1 MNEIT
6 IRKDFTISETTD
18 AAIKRLSNKDA
29 AKSAKALAIDIEDF
43 NRTVETAGK
52 VVTEKAEPLSK
63 TLAIQLSIIAETE
76 KFGKKEAFRG
86 IGDFAEQ
93 AFGMKS
99 VFTSNHVGVGKYFY
113 RSNNPAAVTAV
124 EWYSTVSM
132 LAKFLPLRKLSKTA
146 FPYSLMDSA
155 FESGELTA
163 DSTQKEIEEWVKS
176 KLPEIEKPEIFY
188 DCVHMPSGER
198 VNNIT
203 WDNYSVRFGE
213 GAKVRKVSL
222 DDGETLS
229 DDDGTAWEV
238 VTILKPDYSAAA
250 VVWRHKHIEPK
261 GVSMPKSKAETPM
274 ETLKRLLA
282 TLPPED
288 IAELMESYD
297 A

>member
-6 IRKDFTISETTD
+6 IRKDFAINEMTD

-29 AKSAKALAIDIEDF
+29 VKSAKALALDIADF
-43 NRTVETAGK
+43 NKTLETAGR

-76 KFGKKEAFRG
+76 KFGKKEAYTG
-86 IGDFAEQ
+86 IGQFAEE

-124 EWYSTVSM
+124 EWYSTVSV
-132 LAKFLPLRKLSKTA
+132 LSKFLPLRKLSKTA
-146 FPYSLMDSA
+146 FPYSLMESA
-155 FESGELTA
+155 FKDGELTQ
-163 DSTQKEIEEWVKS
+163 DSTQKDIEEWVKS
-176 KLPEIEKPEIFY
+176 KIPETLKPEIFY

-213 GAKVRKVSL
+213 GAKLRKVVL

-250 VVWRHKHIEPK
+250 VVWRHKHKEPK
-261 GVSMPKSKAETPM
+261 GVTMPKGKAETPI

-288 IAELMESYD
+288 IAELMESYE